1 MKKNILLIAA
11 LITLAAN
18 AQTHHVDADKAQR
31 VASNFW
37 LWHNTT
43 PTRSDAWDIKTITF
57 EGFDQLH
64 IFDFNG
70 TGFVIVPADDRVRQ
84 VLAYSFENPFPAELN
99 PELRYWLRNYN
110 NQIAAIAK
118 SDAPCHKEWERP
130 LVDPEPDSTVDLT
143 GVPAL
148 LTTKWNQSSP
158 FNKFCPYDSSA
169 HARAVVG
176 CVATAMAQ
184 VMKYW
189 NYPAYGEGNHTY
201 VPHAWHGG
209 YQYDTLSVDFENST
223 YLWEYMPDDLSRTA
237 FSYQRD
243 AVATISYHCG
253 VAVEMMYGTSSQG
266 GSAAY
271 SNCGPWAN
279 ACATDAFWTYFK
291 YDTSLY
297 YGKRDSINNDSIWSA
312 LIDEQLVLRQ
322 PMYYDGQDDE
332 GGHAFV
338 LDGSDTAG
346 RYHFNMGWGGVADG
360 FYTIDNLA
368 TDTGGIGSNATLTF
382 NQDQGAI
389 FDIKPAYEETF
400 DTVDYYDTICSTSQY
415 YDFYEYHLPVAEL
428 DTLIRHLGSY
438 YRYHRRIIERK
449 RVFLNPNIPD
459 RTPEMSYFC
468 PTTGYTLPNCTFKNE
483 GHLFIGWCRSKTGD
497 DTIYQPGQHV
507 NLTSSTTFF
516 ALWIDT
522 TGNAGIETLER
533 EELKLWPNPT
543 TDELN
548 ITIPME
554 RGTLTVTDILGR
566 VVLRDDHQ
574 TSSGETV
581 KISLQ
586 TLSSGIYNIE
596 IKNDTLRYNQRI
608 IKR

>member
-1 MKKNILLIAA
+1 MKKNILLIAT

-279 ACATDAFWTYFK
+279 ACATDAFRTYFK

-297 YGKRDSINNDSIWSA
+297 YGKRDSINNDSIWCA
-312 LIDEQLVLRQ
+312 LIDEQLALRQ

-346 RYHFNMGWGGVADG
+346 RYHFNMGWGGAADG

-400 DTVDYYDTICSTSQY
+400 DTVDYYDTICPWPNWTPSSVISAPTIVTTAESSNGNESSSTPTSPTAPPRCPTSAPPQATPYPTALSKTKATCSLAGAAARPATTPSTSPANTSTSPAAPPSSPCG
-415 YDFYEYHLPVAEL
+415 L
-428 DTLIRHLGSY
+428 
-438 YRYHRRIIERK
+438 
-449 RVFLNPNIPD
+449 
-459 RTPEMSYFC
+459 
-468 PTTGYTLPNCTFKNE
+468 TLPATRASKPSSA
-483 GHLFIGWCRSKTGD
+483 RS
-497 DTIYQPGQHV
+497 
-507 NLTSSTTFF
+507 
-516 ALWIDT
+516 
-522 TGNAGIETLER
+522 
-533 EELKLWPNPT
+533 
-543 TDELN
+543 
-548 ITIPME
+548 
-554 RGTLTVTDILGR
+554 
-566 VVLRDDHQ
+566 
-574 TSSGETV
+574 
-581 KISLQ
+581 
-586 TLSSGIYNIE
+586 
-596 IKNDTLRYNQRI
+596 
-608 IKR
+608 